1 MIEDEG
7 KIRLGKLGDK
17 SDTGIVQH
25 IRFNAVHYI
34 DFKDNFT
41 QLRLKN
47 LD

>member
-1 MIEDEG
+1 MRKRSG
-7 KIRLGKLGDK
+7 WGKLGGK

-34 DFKDNFT
+34 DFKGNFT